1 MSSEGPAHPS
11 TGPVALANVQVDLT
25 TRLGAPSQVT
35 PTGFRGLDTL
45 LHGGLRSG
53 SVLAITGAPGSG
65 RTSLALMIAYM
76 AARTQAGVELAGRGL
91 DDTEV
96 VARLAARALRRTYP
110 ESEVT
115 FADIWSGNAFSND
128 TVRRAVGEAVET
140 VLQKVGAHLH
150 ITRLGP
156 GDSLETFAPRSTQ
169 LWARYDRVMLV
180 VDDLEGMTAGV
191 GIAPLDSRL
200 LSAAYELR
208 SLAEQGCAVVFTV
221 LSRYAEL
228 VAPAVT
234 AMVDLRPAS
243 TGPGPVELEL
253 VVTKN
258 RLGPTGT
265 VPVRAFFAACEF
277 TEP

>member
-1 MSSEGPAHPS
+1 
-11 TGPVALANVQVDLT
+11 
-25 TRLGAPSQVT
+25 
-35 PTGFRGLDTL
+35 
-45 LHGGLRSG
+45 
-53 SVLAITGAPGSG
+53 
-65 RTSLALMIAYM
+65 
-76 AARTQAGVELAGRGL
+76 
-91 DDTEV
+91 
-96 VARLAARALRRTYP
+96 
-110 ESEVT
+110 
-115 FADIWSGNAFSND
+115 
-128 TVRRAVGEAVET
+128 
-140 VLQKVGAHLH
+140 
-150 ITRLGP
+150 
-156 GDSLETFAPRSTQ
+156 
-169 LWARYDRVMLV
+169 MLV

-265 VPVRAFFAACEF
+265 AGAD
-277 TEP
+277 